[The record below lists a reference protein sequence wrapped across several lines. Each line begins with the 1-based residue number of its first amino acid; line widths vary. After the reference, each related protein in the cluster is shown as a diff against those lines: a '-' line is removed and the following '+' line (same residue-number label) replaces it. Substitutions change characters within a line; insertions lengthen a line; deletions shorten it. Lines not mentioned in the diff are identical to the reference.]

1 MFSDFHFTSDSRTLM
16 FYEKKVKME
25 ILPQKKQKRNQT
37 LQKRE
42 VSDTKAK
49 EAEKDFVEY
58 YDFNRL

>member
-1 MFSDFHFTSDSRTLM
+1 MFSDSHFTSDSRILT
-16 FYEKKVKME
+16 FYEKKIKME
-25 ILPQKKQKRNQT
+25 ILPQKRKKEIK
-37 LQKRE
+37 LCKKRE